1 MSTLASLALQQ
12 AIFARLSGD
21 ADLMASVSGVFDHVP
36 ETAALPYVRLGA
48 VSAIDWS
55 SKSFS
60 GQRHRI
66 SVQIFS
72 EAPGETE
79 AKTLADTVHALLDRA
94 SLTLAGHQLVRLGFE
109 SLQMLREPDGIRQ
122 AMLRFEA
129 LTHPL

>member
-12 AIFARLSGD
+12 AIFLRLSGD
-21 ADLMASVSGVFDHVP
+21 ADLMAAVSGVFDHVP
-36 ETAALPYVRLGA
+36 ETAVLPYVRLGA
-48 VSAIDWS
+48 VSASDWS

-72 EAPGETE
+72 EAPGEAE
-79 AKTLADTVHALLDRA
+79 AKALAGTVHALLDRA

-109 SLQMLREPDGIRQ
+109 GLQMLREPGDITQ
-122 AMLRFEA
+122 ALLRFEA

>member
-21 ADLMASVSGVFDHVP
+21 AGLMAAVSGIFDHVP
-36 ETAALPYVRLGA
+36 ANATLPYLRLA
-48 VSAIDWS
+48 AAAASDWS
-55 SKSFS
+55 TKSFS

-66 SVQIFS
+66 AVQIFS
-72 EAPGETE
+72 EARGDSE
-79 AKTLADTVHALLDRA
+79 AKTLADLVHALLDGA

-122 AMLRFEA
+122 ALLRFEA